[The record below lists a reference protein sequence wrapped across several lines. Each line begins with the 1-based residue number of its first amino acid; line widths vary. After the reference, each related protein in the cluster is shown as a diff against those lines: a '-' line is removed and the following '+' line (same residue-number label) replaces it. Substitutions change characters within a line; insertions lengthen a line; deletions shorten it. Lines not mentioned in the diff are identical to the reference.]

1 MRIHAQC
8 RAYICVAH
16 LLLQHWQG
24 DSRFRKF
31 GSKTMSEGVEPDIF
45 MGDTEALEDRMETIL
60 HTVVPLAGVYS
71 LVTRE

>member
-45 MGDTEALEDRMETIL
+45 MRRLRIGWRPYFTQLSRQRGCI
-60 HTVVPLAGVYS
+60 PL
-71 LVTRE
+71 